1 MSLIVPSLEVQL
13 ECYEGPMAVLITLI
27 KRNKVSIW
35 DIPISLI
42 TERFLQYVE
51 FVKDMNL
58 KIAED
63 FIEMAS
69 LLIFIKS
76 KMLLPSNGSGD
87 GEEGDPREELIERI
101 IEYERLRSMAIALNE
116 LPLLERDVFPIGN
129 GTVENE
135 PESDLLCLCN
145 LYFEL
150 MMIKEDRFLTVR
162 EIRPTLE
169 ERLETLKKILSESG
183 FFEWDLYAEQD
194 RNERVATVL
203 GVLELAKIRR
213 ATLTQRRPF
222 GKIILK
228 RRDFVPVRAENRDSN
243 PEDEMESVLEGQQT
257 TGGGSQEDEIVP
269 VLENLQQVHMVH
281 SEIIQQDVPN

>member
-35 DIPISLI
+35 DIPISAI

-51 FVKDMNL
+51 FAKDMNL
-58 KIAED
+58 RIAED

-76 KMLLPSNGSGD
+76 KMLLPANGNGN
-87 GEEGDPREELIERI
+87 GEEEDPREEIVERI
-101 IEYERLRSMAIALNE
+101 IEYERLRNMAMAIDT
-116 LPLLERDVFPIGN
+116 LPMLDRDVFPIGN
-129 GTVENE
+129 GAVER
-135 PESDLLCLCN
+135 ESEYDLLSLCN

-150 MMIKEDRFLTVR
+150 MQVKEDRFLTVR

-169 ERLETLKKILSESG
+169 ERLVTLREILDMSG
-183 FFEWDLYAEQD
+183 RFEWDLYTEED
-194 RNERVATVL
+194 RNERVATIL
-203 GVLELAKIRR
+203 GMLELVKIRA

-222 GKIILK
+222 GKIVLK
-228 RRDFVPVRAENRDSN
+228 RREFGTGRVTEAGQLP
-243 PEDEMESVLEGQQT
+243 DEV
-257 TGGGSQEDEIVP
+257 EI
-269 VLENLQQVHMVH
+269 M
-281 SEIIQQDVPN
+281 SEQ

>member
-1 MSLIVPSLEVQL
+1 MSLIIPSLEVQL

-27 KRNKVSIW
+27 KRNKISIW
-35 DIPISLI
+35 DIPISVI

-76 KMLLPSNGSGD
+76 KMLLPSSGNND
-87 GEEGDPREELIERI
+87 DENADPREELIERI
-101 IEYERLRSMAIALNE
+101 IEYERLRSMAVALGE
-116 LPLLERDVFPIGN
+116 LPVLEKDVFPIGN
-129 GTVENE
+129 GAVEKE
-135 PESDLLCLCN
+135 PENDLLALCN

-150 MMIKEDRFLTVR
+150 IKVREDRFLTVR
-162 EIRPTLE
+162 EVRPTLE
-169 ERLETLKKILSESG
+169 ERLEVLKQILDESG
-183 FFEWDLYAEQD
+183 LFEWDLYGEQD

-203 GVLELAKIRR
+203 GVLELAKVRT

-228 RRDFVPVRAENRDSN
+228 RREFRLPRASAGSSTAEEMREIDIELDAQHSEYIDS
-243 PEDEMESVLEGQQT
+243 DTQ
-257 TGGGSQEDEIVP
+257 GGSQTYLDEDPQHE
-269 VLENLQQVHMVH
+269 M
-281 SEIIQQDVPN
+281 PN